1 VQQIAWLRG
10 GIPGDDTD
18 GHVDNLARFV
28 NPGTIVCALEKDPSE
43 DSYQPLLENY
53 QRLQTAGDGNEAPL
67 EVIPLPMPGR
77 LQTAQ
82 GRLPASY
89 TNFYIAN
96 GMVLFPTFAHANDA
110 PVADLLQKLFPTRK
124 VIGMDCRSAVSGLG
138 TLHCL
143 TQQQP
148 ALSLF

>member
-1 VQQIAWLRG
+1 LQ
-10 GIPGDDTD
+10 
-18 GHVDNLARFV
+18 
-28 NPGTIVCALEKDPSE
+28 
-43 DSYQPLLENY
+43 ENY
-53 QRLQTAGDGNEAPL
+53 QRLQAARDGNGAPL

-110 PVADLLQKLFPTRK
+110 RAADILQKLFPTRK
-124 VIGMDCRSAVSGLG
+124 VIGMDCRSAVWGLG
-138 TLHCL
+138 ALHCL